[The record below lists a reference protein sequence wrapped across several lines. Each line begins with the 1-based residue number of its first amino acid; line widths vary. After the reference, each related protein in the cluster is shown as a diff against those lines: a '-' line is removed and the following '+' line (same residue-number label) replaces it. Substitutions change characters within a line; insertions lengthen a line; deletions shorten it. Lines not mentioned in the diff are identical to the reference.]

1 MSRNPF
7 PNPVFTCQ
15 ADEEFLNRIMV
26 MYLDYAEAKARRHES
41 VTMEQWAEK
50 FNAFLQFD
58 EHELLMNP
66 RKVEAAVARC
76 LAEDCDEVP
85 AATGYTDSEKR
96 RWVARL
102 AKGKHCR
109 KGGGK

>member
-1 MSRNPF
+1 MSRKSSQNL
-7 PNPVFTCQ
+7 VFTCQ
-15 ADEEFLNRIMV
+15 ADDEFLSRIMA
-26 MYLDYAEAKARRHES
+26 MYLDYAEAKARRREPA
-41 VTMEQWAEK
+41 TMEQWAEK

-85 AATGYTDSEKR
+85 AAKAYTDIEKR
-96 RWVARL
+96 R
-102 AKGKHCR
+102 
-109 KGGGK
+109 

>member
-1 MSRNPF
+1 MSGKSS
-7 PNPVFTCQ
+7 PNPTFTCQ
-15 ADEEFLNRIMV
+15 ADDEILNRIMA

-76 LAEDCDEVP
+76 LAEDCDEKP
-85 AATGYTDSEKR
+85 QRQDMQGTEKR
-96 RWVARL
+96 R
-102 AKGKHCR
+102 
-109 KGGGK
+109 

>member
-1 MSRNPF
+1 MSGKSS
-7 PNPVFTCQ
+7 PNPTFTCQ
-15 ADEEFLNRIMV
+15 ADDEILNRIMA

-85 AATGYTDSEKR
+85 AAKGYTDIEKR
-96 RWVARL
+96 R
-102 AKGKHCR
+102 
-109 KGGGK
+109 